1 MMYLIFLI
9 ILIVLIIIYNIL
21 LAVKNKPEN
30 FINYNSNEF
39 QFQLTPTNNEINI
52 FELVSHEYEYMIKK
66 LNIYGL
72 PVCLYECVDMPSPSD
87 SIFTVFTSFRLNKRS
102 EYSSGTSLLA
112 SLRSSSPESVSLR
125 DVGMYNTFGGFNY
138 IIFNFPDE
146 IKENFFTRFE
156 INFADT
162 RGYDASRFYIF
173 SFNNS
178 SVNSQISIVKIPLII
193 NNRGISQSITFI
205 ATEDLKLNNPNLILL
220 VSGLRQFDIASIRI
234 YFKSSSSRNIESQ
247 VVAPS
252 ENLRLIS
259 SNQNEQID
267 IMGLNTLPTQ
277 EEEEETQSRF
287 NSSGGITN
295 NLNLLTKLRVPWAV
309 YDANGYNQDTSV
321 IIDQVKGGGCRNAT
335 VSGRVTLENDN
346 ISYIKGSQ
354 SSCIEFPEGSMPKTY
369 TICAITKYDNPD
381 AVTRL
386 DILKTVDYPKI
397 VIGHSNNT
405 RGVVSRTKQPNSATI
420 NCTSD
425 ASDTFKRQDLTNWV
439 VTCIKSNGKDFRKT
453 IIINDERRGNRFLE
467 GLERNNKLIINLN
480 LSNYYRTNCSEFGFA
495 YLIIWDQLLS
505 DNELVMVSRILNNYI
520 NESSQRINIHRNLL
534 TVKDGSTMFKAADSA
549 RDIMENYCITKNGRY
564 WINTEGSR
572 EPEYVFCI
580 MDKRCKGGGWML
592 AMKGSKNNNK
602 TFNYNSTLWT
612 TNNTLNADPREFP
625 PIDFEENSIYME
637 TYFDA
642 KYNIYNTFRA
652 KECLAIFD
660 PRDFGKE
667 NYYSYYTNFEFKQYG
682 WMWHENNFNN
692 GNRITLLDFFKSGK
706 SQFYYS
712 TPDKGD
718 KIEENLIKYMNS
730 KYDSSLVKFLGFDY
744 LYGNQEEYN
753 KKILY
758 GIYKNPNNKAPCHL
772 DIWSTQSKFLS
783 FGFNVG
789 PVIEATEPNEIAA
802 ARASWPHRVR
812 WGGSY
817 NENEGSLP
825 GSNDVSGGIG
835 MEFNNYSA
843 GDGVGCCEDNTGQN
857 RNFSFKWF
865 IR

>member
-21 LAVKNKPEN
+21 LAVKNKPEK

-52 FELVSHEYEYMIKK
+52 FELVSHEYEYTIKK
-66 LNIYGL
+66 INIYGL

-277 EEEEETQSRF
+277 EEEETQSRF

-309 YDANGYNQDTSV
+309 YDANSYNQDTSV

-335 VSGRVTLENDN
+335 VSGQVTLENDN

-369 TICAITKYDNPD
+369 TICAITKYDNPS
-381 AVTRL
+381 AGTRL

-405 RGVVSRTKQPNSATI
+405 RGVVSRTNQPNSATI

-425 ASDTFKRQDLTNWV
+425 ASDTFKREDLTNWV

-534 TVKDGSTMFKAADSA
+534 TIKDGSTMFKAANSA

-580 MDKRCKGGGWML
+580 MDKNCNGGGWML
-592 AMKGSKNNNK
+592 AMKGSRDN
-602 TFNYNSTLWT
+602 TQRFNYNSSLWT
-612 TNNTLNADPREFP
+612 TRDTFQVNDHL
-625 PIDFEENSIYME
+625 IDFEPNNIYME
-637 TYFDA
+637 RNTDA
-642 KYNIYNTFRA
+642 KYYIYNTFRA

-667 NYYSYYTNFEFKQYG
+667 NNPNYYTYYRFPQYG
-682 WMWHENNFNN
+682 WIWHNNNFNN
-692 GNRITLLDFFKSGK
+692 GNRITLLDFFSNDKA
-706 SQFYYS
+706 QFFYS
-712 TPDKGD
+712 TPTNDNKT
-718 KIEENLIKYMNS
+718 ELINYIGS
-730 KYDSSLVKFLGFDY
+730 RYDQSLVKFLDFE
-744 LYGNQEEYN
+744 NEY
-753 KKILY
+753 KTQILY
-758 GIYKNPNNKAPCHL
+758 KPSFSDNDNTYKGPCNL
-772 DIWSTQSKFLS
+772 KIWSTQSQYYS

-789 PVIEATEPNEIAA
+789 PVLDTKDHPSN
-802 ARASWPHRVR
+802 RRHRVR

-817 NENEGSLP
+817 NENLEYNSKPL
-825 GSNDVSGGIG
+825 SNDVSGGIG
-835 MEFNNYSA
+835 MEFSNYNA
-843 GDGVGCCEDNTGQN
+843 GDGIQCCHNTVGQN